1 MAISISHVSDTK
13 KEQFICTAVASV
25 VQCQCSQVG
34 SVCVCVWWGGGGGG
48 VGGGGGG
55 GGGGEERG
63 HSPPKNNCNLTT
75 FICLKIEFSTFTNIK
90 IL

>member
-34 SVCVCVWWGGGGGG
+34 SVCVCMV
-48 VGGGGGG
+48 
-55 GGGGEERG
+55 GGGEERG